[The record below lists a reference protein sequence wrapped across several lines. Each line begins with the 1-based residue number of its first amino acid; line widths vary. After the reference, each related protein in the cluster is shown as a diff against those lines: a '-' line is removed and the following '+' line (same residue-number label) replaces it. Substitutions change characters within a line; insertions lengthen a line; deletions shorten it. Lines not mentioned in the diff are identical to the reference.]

1 MKEKGNERG
10 GFFKAKFQL
19 SKNNNKDLKKSRKPP
34 NLRSEVLI
42 NVGLI
47 ETNEKGVVAVKRGS
61 RLATKVLK
69 SFGPTEVAHA
79 AVRKHADHDQF
90 FCGSDDYVL
99 WYSDQKIVQFIPGSN
114 KEFTVELYKEEIG
127 KSYSET
133 DLLLCNVSNLDDGVD
148 RKVVEDKKVSMERS
162 GIGTSPIFKPSS
174 IVADHQNQ
182 NANNDEDE
190 FANIFPSL
198 LFPSTLLQN
207 TENVQLSSI
216 SLQSTGN
223 IQCFLQ
229 PPSGYQEEPSCS
241 RDFFSPSNGRKVF
254 CPICNNAFS
263 INTDLCLEENADL
276 CLESKTK
283 FFFEKHTES
292 SDEGE
297 LLDIA
302 QNVSETKGNYDQNQ
316 LMLDIE
322 KVLRDC
328 EIDCE
333 NKL

>member
-1 MKEKGNERG
+1 M
-10 GFFKAKFQL
+10 
-19 SKNNNKDLKKSRKPP
+19 
-34 NLRSEVLI
+34 I

-47 ETNEKGVVAVKRGS
+47 ETNEKSVVAIKRGS

-99 WYSDQKIVQFIPGSN
+99 CYPDQKIVQFIPGSN

-127 KSYSET
+127 KPYSKI
-133 DLLLCNVSNLDDGVD
+133 DLFLCNVSNVDDAVD

-162 GIGTSPIFKPSS
+162 CIGTSPIFKPSN

-198 LFPSTLLQN
+198 LFPSTPLQN
-207 TENVQLSSI
+207 TENIQLSSI
-216 SLQSTGN
+216 SLQSIDN
-223 IQCFLQ
+223 IPGFLQ

-263 INTDLCLEENADL
+263 INTIEEHADL

-297 LLDIA
+297 
-302 QNVSETKGNYDQNQ
+302 
-316 LMLDIE
+316 
-322 KVLRDC
+322 
-328 EIDCE
+328 
-333 NKL
+333 

>member
-1 MKEKGNERG
+1 M
-10 GFFKAKFQL
+10 
-19 SKNNNKDLKKSRKPP
+19 
-34 NLRSEVLI
+34 
-42 NVGLI
+42 
-47 ETNEKGVVAVKRGS
+47 
-61 RLATKVLK
+61 LK
-69 SFGPTEVAHA
+69 SFGPTEVAHTT
-79 AVRKHADHDQF
+79 VRNHAGHDQF
-90 FCGSDDYVL
+90 VCGSDDYVL
-99 WYSDQKIVQFIPGSN
+99 CYFDQKIVQFIPGSN
-114 KEFTVELYKEEIG
+114 KEFTVKLYKEEIG

-148 RKVVEDKKVSMERS
+148 RKVVEDKNVSMERS

-198 LFPSTLLQN
+198 LFPSTRLQN
-207 TENVQLSSI
+207 TENIQLSSI
-216 SLQSTGN
+216 SLQSTDN
-223 IQCFLQ
+223 IQGFSQ
-229 PPSGYQEEPSCS
+229 PQSGYQEEPSCS
-241 RDFFSPSNGRKVF
+241 RDFFSPSNGRKAF
-254 CPICNNAFS
+254 CPICNNVFS
-263 INTDLCLEENADL
+263 INTIEEHEDL

-292 SDEGE
+292 SDQGE

-302 QNVSETKGNYDQNQ
+302 QNVSEAKGNYYQNQ

-328 EIDCE
+328 EMDRE
-333 NKL
+333 NELQIHVRRGFCFADF